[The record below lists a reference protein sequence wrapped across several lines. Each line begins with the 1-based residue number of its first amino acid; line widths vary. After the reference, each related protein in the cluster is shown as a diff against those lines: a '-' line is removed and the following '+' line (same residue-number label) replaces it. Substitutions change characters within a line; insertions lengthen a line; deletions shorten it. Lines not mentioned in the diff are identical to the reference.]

1 MGMFDRLTGH
11 KEIQLSPQ
19 GGLVLA
25 AITMVAVD
33 GDVDDDELAVIR
45 RLDGSGSTEAWETA
59 VKAYK
64 TKSLRECLEM
74 ATAAMN
80 AEQRLVA
87 MANLV
92 DIAMADGGLAGAE
105 KELLEAYVTAFGVS
119 EADVAKMVEV
129 IAIKN
134 DRGVFGY

>member
-1 MGMFDRLTGH
+1 MGLFDKLGGQ
-11 KEIQLSPQ
+11 KEIHITPQ
-19 GGLVLA
+19 GGLLLA

-45 RLDGSGSTEAWETA
+45 RLDGSDSTDAWEAA
-59 VKAYK
+59 VKTYK
-64 TKSLRECLEM
+64 TKSLRECLEI

-80 AEQRLVA
+80 TEQRLVA

-92 DIAMADGGLAGAE
+92 DIAMAEGGLAGAE
-105 KELLEAYVTAFGVS
+105 RELLEAYVTAFGVS
-119 EADVAKMVEV
+119 EADVSKMVDV

-134 DRGVFGY
+134 NKELFA